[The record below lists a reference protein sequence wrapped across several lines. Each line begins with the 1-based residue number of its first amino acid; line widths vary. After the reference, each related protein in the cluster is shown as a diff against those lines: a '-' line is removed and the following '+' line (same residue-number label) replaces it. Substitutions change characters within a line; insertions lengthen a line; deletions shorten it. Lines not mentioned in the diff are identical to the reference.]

1 MPTSLSKYE
10 LQLVTDPNVLLTKN
24 RILQIVGNLLS
35 ELAEEYKKHLENT
48 IAADRSLV
56 NVKISRGE
64 NYEGLPYLVMDYP
77 RQFGRKDVFAI
88 RSFFWWGNFFSITL
102 QLDGEYQRKYSPV
115 LKNAIKKNYLSG
127 WFISISDN
135 QWKHDFDKENYI
147 PVEEVVPENIEEF
160 PFIKLAKK
168 IPLTEWDDA
177 YSFFIENFILIT
189 NTLAGY
195 APIL

>member
-10 LQLVTDPNVLLTKN
+10 LQLVTDPNVLLTKS

-48 IAADRSLV
+48 IAADKSLV
-56 NVKISRGE
+56 NAKISRGE

-102 QLDGEYQRKYSPV
+102 QLDGEYQQKYSPV
-115 LKNAIKKNYLSG
+115 LKNAIKKNSLPG

-135 QWKHDFDKENYI
+135 QWKHDFDKGNYV

-168 IPLTEWDDA
+168 IPLTKWDDA